1 MGHRK
6 RRLVKLSPRARRM
19 RLLLPLYLR
28 SVARENEG
36 DGDVKECVEC
46 ADDVAAERSAE
57 W

>member
-1 MGHRK
+1 MK
-6 RRLVKLSPRARRM
+6 
-19 RLLLPLYLR
+19 LLLPLYLR